1 MIEKRDTNRD
11 LYAQDVL
18 IMTYRIL
25 SDLQDEGDWRL
36 TWIEKQ
42 KSNET
47 QLPNQHYLASWIS
60 MEASFDPV
68 SKICGEK

>member
-25 SDLQDEGDWRL
+25 SNLQDGGD
-36 TWIEKQ
+36 
-42 KSNET
+42 S
-47 QLPNQHYLASWIS
+47 
-60 MEASFDPV
+60 
-68 SKICGEK
+68 

>member
-18 IMTYRIL
+18 ILFMTYRIL

-36 TWIEKQ
+36 T
-42 KSNET
+42 
-47 QLPNQHYLASWIS
+47 
-60 MEASFDPV
+60 
-68 SKICGEK
+68 